1 MPYAILN
8 KGNHFKIKNLKTGK
22 IGKLK
27 FKEKKNAQAQVKNR
41 IKYEKYIKRRSQ
53 VYFTFFTKIFFLST
67 ITL

>member
-53 VYFTFFTKIFFLST
+53 V
-67 ITL
+67 